1 MSTFIANTE
10 VIEKKVDIEQALG
23 RMRRPLEATTVNL
36 EVYGLYSLPE
46 GWKQKIAVSSR
57 RENFEN
63 NGFISNCLFL
73 IRRTIPASKLTSTS
87 WKYVE

>member
-10 VIEKKVDIEQALG
+10 IIEKKVDIDQALS

-46 GWKQKIAVSSR
+46 GWKQKIAV
-57 RENFEN
+57 
-63 NGFISNCLFL
+63 G
-73 IRRTIPASKLTSTS
+73 
-87 WKYVE
+87 Y